1 MTYKYT
7 PIRPSILKNME
18 NILGQEKV
26 NIYMEQIE
34 DSLYIEDIHG
44 RQIIEG
50 NYPNFKKEEFISGIP
65 LAIKGKINNKGIFLF
80 DDFIFY
86 KNIKNILLNE
96 DNNDFIFNTPPMNKD
111 INNNNKEENYIL
123 FISNMKIGFHE
134 NDIGL
139 NESIRTL
146 LIEFIQNR
154 NNVNNELKHYS
165 NKIKKIIIV
174 GNSLNTEEKVLE
186 NKIINDKSRPSS
198 QEINSNILSNYISLN
213 NFLNFVSNYIII
225 DLMPSSDTNDNLL
238 YPQHPLNKLLFSENV
253 KSINYNVL
261 NLVSNPYFFKIKLQ
275 SENKYKYFIGTSGEN
290 IKIIK
295 QYTCYDNGI
304 HIMKKNL
311 EWRHLCP
318 INPNYLNLYSYDN
331 QTDPLLIQEL
341 PDVYFTSSNEIDF
354 KFEKVFID
362 NKQIILM
369 SLPDFSKTAKC
380 VLYDY
385 MNDTYKIIQFSFK
398 V

>member
-26 NIYMEQIE
+26 NTYMEQIE
-34 DSLYIEDIHG
+34 DSLYIEDNYG

-86 KNIKNILLNE
+86 KNIKNIFLNE
-96 DNNDFIFNTPPMNKD
+96 DNNAFIFNTPPMNKD

-123 FISNMKIGFHE
+123 FISNIKIGFQE

-154 NNVNNELKHYS
+154 NNINNELKHYS
-165 NKIKKIIIV
+165 DKIKKIIIV

-186 NKIINDKSRPSS
+186 NKIINDNSRPSS
-198 QEINSNILSNYISLN
+198 QEINNRILSNYISLN

-225 DLMPSSDTNDNLL
+225 DLMPSSDTSDNLL

-385 MNDTYKIIQFSFK
+385 ENDTYKIIEFNFK

>member
-7 PIRPSILKNME
+7 PIKPSILKNME

-26 NIYMEQIE
+26 NTYMEQIE
-34 DSLYIEDIHG
+34 DSLYIEDIYG

-86 KNIKNILLNE
+86 KNIKNIFLNE

-111 INNNNKEENYIL
+111 INNNKEEENYIL
-123 FISNMKIGFHE
+123 FISNIKIGFQE

-186 NKIINDKSRPSS
+186 NKIINDNSRPPS
-198 QEINSNILSNYISLN
+198 QEINNRILSNYISLN

-238 YPQHPLNKLLFSENV
+238 YPQNPLNKLLFSENV

-295 QYTCYDNGI
+295 QYSCYDNGI

-318 INPNYLNLYSYDN
+318 INPNYLNLYSCDN

>member
-26 NIYMEQIE
+26 NTYMEQIE
-34 DSLYIEDIHG
+34 DSLYIEDIYG

-80 DDFIFY
+80 DDFFFY
-86 KNIKNILLNE
+86 KNIKNIFLNE
-96 DNNDFIFNTPPMNKD
+96 DNNDSIFNTPPMNKD

-123 FISNMKIGFHE
+123 FISNIKIGFQE

-154 NNVNNELKHYS
+154 NNINNELKHYS

-186 NKIINDKSRPSS
+186 NKIINDNSRPSS

-225 DLMPSSDTNDNLL
+225 DLMPSSDTSDNLL

-261 NLVSNPYFFKIKLQ
+261 NLVSNPYFFKIKLR